1 MGNPDNIG
9 GIFRS
14 AAALRADAVLLDPSC
29 GDPFYRKAVR
39 TSMGAV
45 LRLPSTRVDPWL
57 PGLATLRDMGFTI
70 VALAPAGELTINNL
84 AARLSP
90 DARPALLAGAEGQGL
105 STAALAAAHMT
116 VRIPVDPRSDS
127 LNVVVAVSIA
137 LQRLS
142 TPEFR

>member
-1 MGNPDNIG
+1 
-9 GIFRS
+9 
-14 AAALRADAVLLDPSC
+14 
-29 GDPFYRKAVR
+29 
-39 TSMGAV
+39 MGAV

-57 PGLATLRDMGFTI
+57 PGLATLRDMGFTV
-70 VALAPAGELTINNL
+70 VALAPAGELTIDDL
-84 AARLSP
+84 AARLSR

-105 STAALAAAHMT
+105 SPAALATAHVT
-116 VRIPVDPRSDS
+116 VRIPVDPHSDS